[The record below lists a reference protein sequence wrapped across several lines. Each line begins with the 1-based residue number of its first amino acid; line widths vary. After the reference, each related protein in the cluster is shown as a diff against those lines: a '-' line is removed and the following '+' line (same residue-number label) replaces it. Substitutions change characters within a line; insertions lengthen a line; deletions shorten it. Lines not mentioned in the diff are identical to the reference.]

1 MDTNDPSRPLS
12 SSLSLSPSL
21 ALSFSR
27 SHTPLPHTHSMSLP
41 NSLLPPPAPVVSRYY
56 TCHTIPPSLI
66 LGLHH
71 QWSLYSTYTL
81 SLSHTNACTNTHR
94 HAQTPIYLDPH
105 LSPCPHVYLTHS
117 LSNYV
122 YVSPHY
128 TTQSPMYMSLSILHT
143 HRHKESVII
152 ASVSN
157 ISHTHTVSLSLS
169 LSLSLANTLN
179 KGFPVNNLPSIH
191 QQSWQ
196 YGKHETWKRINLHV
210 LRPPSMTTRTRASQ
224 KARRRHPLLIGNG
237 KTFVLHSREVIVLR
251 PHLLRRWIE
260 CRC

>member
-12 SSLSLSPSL
+12 SSLSLSVASSLFLSLSHPSPT
-21 ALSFSR
+21 
-27 SHTPLPHTHSMSLP
+27 HTLDVSLP
-41 NSLLPPPAPVVSRYY
+41 NSLLPPPAPVLSRYY

-122 YVSPHY
+122 YVSPCY

-157 ISHTHTVSLSLS
+157 ISHTHTVSLSRKH
-169 LSLSLANTLN
+169 AQQ
-179 KGFPVNNLPSIH
+179 GFP
-191 QQSWQ
+191 
-196 YGKHETWKRINLHV
+196 
-210 LRPPSMTTRTRASQ
+210 
-224 KARRRHPLLIGNG
+224 
-237 KTFVLHSREVIVLR
+237 RE
-251 PHLLRRWIE
+251 
-260 CRC
+260 

>member
-1 MDTNDPSRPLS
+1 MTRFPCVSVHRPISDNINIVSLSICHLWTQTTPLAPSLP
-12 SSLSLSPSL
+12 LSLSVAISLFLSLSHPSPTHTL
-21 ALSFSR
+21 DVSSKLSAPS
-27 SHTPLPHTHSMSLP
+27 
-41 NSLLPPPAPVVSRYY
+41 PAPVLSRYY

-94 HAQTPIYLDPH
+94 HAQTPIYMDPH
-105 LSPCPHVYLTHS
+105 LSSCPHVYLTHS

-122 YVSPHY
+122 YVSPRY

-152 ASVSN
+152 ASVSRH
-157 ISHTHTVSLSLS
+157 ITHAHCLSP
-169 LSLSLANTLN
+169 LSLANTLN

-196 YGKHETWKRINLHV
+196 YDKHET
-210 LRPPSMTTRTRASQ
+210 
-224 KARRRHPLLIGNG
+224 
-237 KTFVLHSREVIVLR
+237 
-251 PHLLRRWIE
+251 
-260 CRC
+260 

>member
-1 MDTNDPSRPLS
+1 MTRFPCVSVHRPISNNINIVSLSIRHLWTQTTPLAPSLPL
-12 SSLSLSPSL
+12 SLSLSVASSL
-21 ALSFSR
+21 FLSL
-27 SHTPLPHTHSMSLP
+27 SHPLPHTHSMSLP
-41 NSLLPPPAPVVSRYY
+41 NSLLPPPAPVLSRYY

-122 YVSPHY
+122 YVSSCY
-128 TTQSPMYMSLSILHT
+128 TTQSPMYMSLYILHT

-157 ISHTHTVSLSLS
+157 IYHTHYLSLS
-169 LSLSLANTLN
+169 
-179 KGFPVNNLPSIH
+179 
-191 QQSWQ
+191 Q
-196 YGKHETWKRINLHV
+196 
-210 LRPPSMTTRTRASQ
+210 TRS
-224 KARRRHPLLIGNG
+224 
-237 KTFVLHSREVIVLR
+237 SRVS
-251 PHLLRRWIE
+251 P
-260 CRC
+260 

>member
-1 MDTNDPSRPLS
+1 ML
-12 SSLSLSPSL
+12 
-21 ALSFSR
+21 
-27 SHTPLPHTHSMSLP
+27 
-41 NSLLPPPAPVVSRYY
+41 SRYY

-105 LSPCPHVYLTHS
+105 LSSCPHVYLTHS

-122 YVSPHY
+122 YVSPRY

-152 ASVSN
+152 ASVSRH
-157 ISHTHTVSLSLS
+157 ITHAHCLSLS
-169 LSLSLANTLN
+169 QTRSTRVSPWITYRLFINSRGSTANT
-179 KGFPVNNLPSIH
+179 
-191 QQSWQ
+191 
-196 YGKHETWKRINLHV
+196 
-210 LRPPSMTTRTRASQ
+210 
-224 KARRRHPLLIGNG
+224 RRE
-237 KTFVLHSREVIVLR
+237 KE
-251 PHLLRRWIE
+251 
-260 CRC
+260 

>member
-12 SSLSLSPSL
+12 SSLALSVASSLFLSLSHPS
-21 ALSFSR
+21 
-27 SHTPLPHTHSMSLP
+27 PPTHSMSLP
-41 NSLLPPPAPVVSRYY
+41 NSLLPPPAPVLSRYY

-105 LSPCPHVYLTHS
+105 HSPCPHVYLTHS
-117 LSNYV
+117 LSDYV
-122 YVSPHY
+122 YVSPRY

-143 HRHKESVII
+143 HRHKESIII

-157 ISHTHTVSLSLS
+157 ISLSLS
-169 LSLSLANTLN
+169 HKHAQQ
-179 KGFPVNNLPSIH
+179 GFP
-191 QQSWQ
+191 
-196 YGKHETWKRINLHV
+196 
-210 LRPPSMTTRTRASQ
+210 
-224 KARRRHPLLIGNG
+224 
-237 KTFVLHSREVIVLR
+237 RE
-251 PHLLRRWIE
+251 
-260 CRC
+260 

>member
-1 MDTNDPSRPLS
+1 MTRFPCVSVHRPISDNINIVSLSIRHLWTQTTPLAPSLPL
-12 SSLSLSPSL
+12 SLSLL

-41 NSLLPPPAPVVSRYY
+41 NSLLPPPAPVLSRYY

-122 YVSPHY
+122 YVSPRY

-157 ISHTHTVSLSLS
+157 ISHTHTHTLSLS
-169 LSLSLANTLN
+169 RKHAQQ
-179 KGFPVNNLPSIH
+179 GFP
-191 QQSWQ
+191 
-196 YGKHETWKRINLHV
+196 HE
-210 LRPPSMTTRTRASQ
+210 
-224 KARRRHPLLIGNG
+224 
-237 KTFVLHSREVIVLR
+237 
-251 PHLLRRWIE
+251 
-260 CRC
+260 

>member
-12 SSLSLSPSL
+12 SSLCLPSL

-41 NSLLPPPAPVVSRYY
+41 NSLLPPPAPVLSRYY

-105 LSPCPHVYLTHS
+105 LSSCPHVYLTHS

-122 YVSPHY
+122 YVSPRY

-157 ISHTHTVSLSLS
+157 ISHTHTVSLSRKH
-169 LSLSLANTLN
+169 AQQ
-179 KGFPVNNLPSIH
+179 GFP
-191 QQSWQ
+191 
-196 YGKHETWKRINLHV
+196 
-210 LRPPSMTTRTRASQ
+210 
-224 KARRRHPLLIGNG
+224 
-237 KTFVLHSREVIVLR
+237 RE
-251 PHLLRRWIE
+251 
-260 CRC
+260 

>member
-1 MDTNDPSRPLS
+1 MTRFPCVSVHRPISDNINIVSLSIRHLWTQTTPFAPSLP
-12 SSLSLSPSL
+12 LSLSVAGSSL
-21 ALSFSR
+21 AL
-27 SHTPLPHTHSMSLP
+27 TPLSHTHSMSLP
-41 NSLLPPPAPVVSRYY
+41 NSLLPPPTPVLSRYY

-71 QWSLYSTYTL
+71 QWSLYSTYTH
-81 SLSHTNACTNTHR
+81 SLSHTNARTNTHR

-105 LSPCPHVYLTHS
+105 LSSCPHVYLTHS

-122 YVSPHY
+122 YVSPRY

-169 LSLSLANTLN
+169 
-179 KGFPVNNLPSIH
+179 
-191 QQSWQ
+191 Q
-196 YGKHETWKRINLHV
+196 
-210 LRPPSMTTRTRASQ
+210 TRSTRVS
-224 KARRRHPLLIGNG
+224 P
-237 KTFVLHSREVIVLR
+237 
-251 PHLLRRWIE
+251 
-260 CRC
+260 

>member
-1 MDTNDPSRPLS
+1 MTRFPCVSVHRPISDNINIVSLSIRHLLTQTTPLAPSLP
-12 SSLSLSPSL
+12 LSLSPSL

-41 NSLLPPPAPVVSRYY
+41 NSLLPLPAPVLSRYY

-66 LGLHH
+66 LGSHH

-105 LSPCPHVYLTHS
+105 LSSCPHVYLTHS

-152 ASVSN
+152 AS
-157 ISHTHTVSLSLS
+157 ISRHITHAHCPSLSCKH
-169 LSLSLANTLN
+169 AQQ
-179 KGFPVNNLPSIH
+179 GFP
-191 QQSWQ
+191 
-196 YGKHETWKRINLHV
+196 
-210 LRPPSMTTRTRASQ
+210 
-224 KARRRHPLLIGNG
+224 
-237 KTFVLHSREVIVLR
+237 RE
-251 PHLLRRWIE
+251 
-260 CRC
+260 

>member
-1 MDTNDPSRPLS
+1 
-12 SSLSLSPSL
+12 
-21 ALSFSR
+21 
-27 SHTPLPHTHSMSLP
+27 MSLP
-41 NSLLPPPAPVVSRYY
+41 NSLLPPPAPVLSRYY

-81 SLSHTNACTNTHR
+81 SLSHTNTCTNTHR

-122 YVSPHY
+122 YVSPCY

-152 ASVSN
+152 ASVSK
-157 ISHTHTVSLSLS
+157 ISHTH
-169 LSLSLANTLN
+169 SLSLANTLN
-179 KGFPVNNLPSIH
+179 KGFPVNNLPSTH

-196 YGKHETWKRINLHV
+196 YGEHET
-210 LRPPSMTTRTRASQ
+210 
-224 KARRRHPLLIGNG
+224 
-237 KTFVLHSREVIVLR
+237 
-251 PHLLRRWIE
+251 
-260 CRC
+260 

>member
-1 MDTNDPSRPLS
+1 MTRFPCVSVHRPISDNINIVSLSIRHLWTQTTPLAPSLPLT
-12 SSLSLSPSL
+12 LSLSPSL

-41 NSLLPPPAPVVSRYY
+41 NSLLPPPAPVLSRYY

-122 YVSPHY
+122 YVSPRY

-143 HRHKESVII
+143 HRHKEYVII
-152 ASVSN
+152 ASVSRH
-157 ISHTHTVSLSLS
+157 ITHAHCLSLS
-169 LSLSLANTLN
+169 RKHAQQ
-179 KGFPVNNLPSIH
+179 GFP
-191 QQSWQ
+191 
-196 YGKHETWKRINLHV
+196 
-210 LRPPSMTTRTRASQ
+210 
-224 KARRRHPLLIGNG
+224 
-237 KTFVLHSREVIVLR
+237 RE
-251 PHLLRRWIE
+251 
-260 CRC
+260 

>member
-1 MDTNDPSRPLS
+1 MTRFPCVSVHRPISDNINIVSLS
-12 SSLSLSPSL
+12 IRHLWTQTTHLALSLSLSVASSLFLSLSHPSP
-21 ALSFSR
+21 
-27 SHTPLPHTHSMSLP
+27 THTHSMSLP
-41 NSLLPPPAPVVSRYY
+41 NSLLPLPAPMLSRYY

-81 SLSHTNACTNTHR
+81 SLSHTNVCTNTHR

-105 LSPCPHVYLTHS
+105 LSSCPHVYLTHS

-122 YVSPHY
+122 YVSPRY

-157 ISHTHTVSLSLS
+157 ISHTHTVSLSL
-169 LSLSLANTLN
+169 ANTLN
-179 KGFPVNNLPSIH
+179 KGFPLNNYRLF
-191 QQSWQ
+191 
-196 YGKHETWKRINLHV
+196 INS
-210 LRPPSMTTRTRASQ
+210 RGSMANTR
-224 KARRRHPLLIGNG
+224 
-237 KTFVLHSREVIVLR
+237 REK
-251 PHLLRRWIE
+251 E
-260 CRC
+260 

>member
-1 MDTNDPSRPLS
+1 MTRFPCVSVHRPISDNINIVSLS
-12 SSLSLSPSL
+12 IRHLWTQTPPLFLSLSPSL

-41 NSLLPPPAPVVSRYY
+41 NSLLPPPAPVLSRYY

-94 HAQTPIYLDPH
+94 HTQTPIYLDPH

-122 YVSPHY
+122 YVSPRY

-157 ISHTHTVSLSLS
+157 ISHTHSLSLS
-169 LSLSLANTLN
+169 LSLSRKHAQQ
-179 KGFPVNNLPSIH
+179 GF
-191 QQSWQ
+191 
-196 YGKHETWKRINLHV
+196 
-210 LRPPSMTTRTRASQ
+210 
-224 KARRRHPLLIGNG
+224 RR
-237 KTFVLHSREVIVLR
+237 E
-251 PHLLRRWIE
+251 
-260 CRC
+260 

>member
-1 MDTNDPSRPLS
+1 MKSLSHTRWLASLASPFIGQFRTTSTLSPYLYAIYGHKRPLS
-12 SSLSLSPSL
+12 PPLFLSLSLSPSL

-41 NSLLPPPAPVVSRYY
+41 NSLLPPPAPVLSRYY

-122 YVSPHY
+122 YVSPCY
-128 TTQSPMYMSLSILHT
+128 TTQSPMYMSLFILHT
-143 HRHKESVII
+143 HRHEESFII
-152 ASVSN
+152 TSVSRH
-157 ISHTHTVSLSLS
+157 ITHTLSLS
-169 LSLSLANTLN
+169 LSCKHAQQ
-179 KGFPVNNLPSIH
+179 GFP
-191 QQSWQ
+191 
-196 YGKHETWKRINLHV
+196 
-210 LRPPSMTTRTRASQ
+210 
-224 KARRRHPLLIGNG
+224 
-237 KTFVLHSREVIVLR
+237 RE
-251 PHLLRRWIE
+251 
-260 CRC
+260 

>member
-1 MDTNDPSRPLS
+1 ML
-12 SSLSLSPSL
+12 
-21 ALSFSR
+21 
-27 SHTPLPHTHSMSLP
+27 
-41 NSLLPPPAPVVSRYY
+41 SRYY

-94 HAQTPIYLDPH
+94 HAQTPIYLDHH

-122 YVSPHY
+122 YVSPRY

-157 ISHTHTVSLSLS
+157 ISHTHTHTHS
-169 LSLSLANTLN
+169 LSLSLANKLN

-191 QQSWQ
+191 EQSWQ
-196 YGKHETWKRINLHV
+196 YGEHET
-210 LRPPSMTTRTRASQ
+210 
-224 KARRRHPLLIGNG
+224 
-237 KTFVLHSREVIVLR
+237 
-251 PHLLRRWIE
+251 
-260 CRC
+260 

>member
-1 MDTNDPSRPLS
+1 MTRFPCVSVHRPISDNINIVSLSIRHLWTQTTPLAPSLP
-12 SSLSLSPSL
+12 LSLSPVL

-41 NSLLPPPAPVVSRYY
+41 NSLLPPPAPMLSRYY

-71 QWSLYSTYTL
+71 QWSLYSTYTH

-122 YVSPHY
+122 YVSPCY

-152 ASVSN
+152 ASVSRH
-157 ISHTHTVSLSLS
+157 ITHAHCLSLS
-169 LSLSLANTLN
+169 RKHTQQ
-179 KGFPVNNLPSIH
+179 GFP
-191 QQSWQ
+191 
-196 YGKHETWKRINLHV
+196 
-210 LRPPSMTTRTRASQ
+210 
-224 KARRRHPLLIGNG
+224 
-237 KTFVLHSREVIVLR
+237 RE
-251 PHLLRRWIE
+251 
-260 CRC
+260 

>member
-1 MDTNDPSRPLS
+1 MTRFPCVSVHRPISNNINIVSLS
-12 SSLSLSPSL
+12 IRHLWTQTPPLFLSLSPLL

-41 NSLLPPPAPVVSRYY
+41 NSLLPPPAPMLSRYY

-122 YVSPHY
+122 YVSPRY

-157 ISHTHTVSLSLS
+157 ISHTHSLSLS
-169 LSLSLANTLN
+169 LSLSL
-179 KGFPVNNLPSIH
+179 S
-191 QQSWQ
+191 Q
-196 YGKHETWKRINLHV
+196 
-210 LRPPSMTTRTRASQ
+210 TRSTRVS
-224 KARRRHPLLIGNG
+224 P
-237 KTFVLHSREVIVLR
+237 
-251 PHLLRRWIE
+251 
-260 CRC
+260 

>member
-1 MDTNDPSRPLS
+1 MTRFPCVSVHRPISNSINIVSLSIRHLWTQTPPLS
-12 SSLSLSPSL
+12 PPLFLSLSL
-21 ALSFSR
+21 SR

-41 NSLLPPPAPVVSRYY
+41 NSLLPPPAPVLSRYY

-105 LSPCPHVYLTHS
+105 LSSCPHVYLTHS

-122 YVSPHY
+122 YVSPRY

-169 LSLSLANTLN
+169 RKHAQQ
-179 KGFPVNNLPSIH
+179 GFPRELLTVYS
-191 QQSWQ
+191 S
-196 YGKHETWKRINLHV
+196 TVVAVR
-210 LRPPSMTTRTRASQ
+210 RTRDVKKNKSTRA
-224 KARRRHPLLIGNG
+224 
-237 KTFVLHSREVIVLR
+237 
-251 PHLLRRWIE
+251 
-260 CRC
+260 